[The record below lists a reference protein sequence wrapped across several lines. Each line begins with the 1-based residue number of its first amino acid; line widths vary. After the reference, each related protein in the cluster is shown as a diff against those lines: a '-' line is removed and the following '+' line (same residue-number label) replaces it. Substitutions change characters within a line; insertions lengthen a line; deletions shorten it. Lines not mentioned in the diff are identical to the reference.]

1 MPNPVSSAWLCA
13 VPLNPNGQFT
23 IDFTSSGARDSYF
36 IGKRIYT
43 TDNMV
48 FIRKDN
54 TIKVGINADV
64 LDSSG
69 VNYVV
74 YTNPEYSGNRR
85 FFAFIK
91 YIEYSAPETSILHI
105 ETDSFMTYQFEL
117 GVTQAFI
124 ERETVSVSEDNATQ
138 TLSEPVEITGF
149 HDRRVS
155 DYNHLF
161 PNDFGFGIVFGTLEY
176 DEDDINT
183 EGKDAANS
191 GVTALGGA
199 VFGGHLL
206 CTNDADTV
214 SLLVKALLRMGANIA
229 TIFTFPTNAVAVGQ
243 IAQISITANQ
253 PYADPLTVNCY
264 TPLGL
269 APSFTLVTAN
279 DFNTSFEGYE
289 PRNKKCNLYPYR
301 MCFVT
306 NNNGSEKIYKIE
318 RLDSGLNIDEYIGI
332 PSAMLMWCDYEGRDG
347 GVSPYT
353 KNMQDAIT
361 FNDMPSVAWSSNEY
375 DLYLA
380 QHRNTISYNM
390 VKSTVDYGMN
400 FASTGMQAGATGNA
414 AGVIAS
420 AFGAFMDYKG
430 RQAVFSDMKSIG
442 ETVHNLPS
450 INIAGITKTVGFT
463 VYDRKVLRGDIE
475 RIDSFFD
482 KYGYRV
488 DRTGAVTWRKRP
500 DYDYIK
506 TQGVCFTGAIPI
518 KDKARINALFDA
530 GITIWHNSGRYGL
543 YADSGNPNR

>member
-1 MPNPVSSAWLCA
+1 MPNPISTAQLCA
-13 VPLNPNGQFT
+13 VPLNPNGLFT
-23 IDFTSSGARDSYF
+23 IGFGSAAARDSYF
-36 IGKRIYT
+36 SGRAVYT
-43 TDNMV
+43 LSSFV

-54 TIKVGINADV
+54 VIKVGINADV

-74 YTNPEYSGNRR
+74 YTNPEYNGNRK

-91 YIEYSAPETSILHI
+91 YIEYAAPDTSILHI

-117 GVTQAFI
+117 GTTQAFI
-124 ERETVSVSEDNATQ
+124 ERETVLVSDDNDTQ
-138 TLSEPVEITGF
+138 TLSEPVEITGY
-149 HDRRVS
+149 HDRRVN
-155 DYNHLF
+155 DYNHKF
-161 PNDFGFGIVFGTLEY
+161 PDSFGFGIVFGTLEY
-176 DEDDINT
+176 DENDINT
-183 EGKDAANS
+183 DGKDAANQ
-191 GVTALGGA
+191 GVTSLGGA

-206 CTNDADTV
+206 CTNDANTV

-229 TIFTFPTNAVAVGQ
+229 TIFTFPKNAIAVNQ
-243 IAQISITANQ
+243 ILQISITARQ

-264 TPLGL
+264 TPLALEG
-269 APSFTLVTAN
+269 SFTLVATT
-279 DFNTSFEGYE
+279 DFNTSFQGYT
-289 PRNKKCNLYPYR
+289 PRNNKCNLYPYR
-301 MCFVT
+301 MCYVT

-318 RLDSGLNIDEYIGI
+318 RLGSGLKIDQYVGI
-332 PSAMLMWCDYEGRDG
+332 PSAMVLWCDYEGRDG
-347 GVSPYT
+347 GVASY
-353 KNMQDAIT
+353 NMQDAIT

-390 VKSTVDYGMN
+390 VKSMVDYGMN

-414 AGVIAS
+414 AGLVAS

-450 INIAGITKTVGFT
+450 INTAGITKTVGFT
-463 VYDRKVLRGDIE
+463 VYDRKVLISDAR

-482 KYGYRV
+482 RFGYRV
-488 DRTGAVTWRKRP
+488 DRIGTVTWNKRP

-506 TQGVCFTGAIPI
+506 TQGVCFTGNIPM
-518 KDKARINALFDA
+518 KDKAKINALFDA
-530 GITIWHNSGRYGL
+530 GITIWHNSSRYGL
-543 YADSGNPNR
+543 YADSSNTNR